1 MSSHSGVVVPPST
14 SRIRRRIVRKSFRR
28 FSVVTCHPVR
38 AAFHRP
44 GGLSASSQV
53 PHSRLVRR
61 GAPFEAASRP
71 FRTDSRSFVPFTR
84 HFGPFSRPLR
94 HPDRPADRLGTV
106 RRQRHFGP
114 FPETDEGAAFRRS
127 RAPAS
132 FRSQAIIPKLSI
144 TSVSFHHFAVIL
156 TPSRPS
162 GAISQTRSH
171 PSFRSHFLIPK
182 SISSSQ
188 SVVPST
194 ARRRS
199 DVPFIVPPSGSQID
213 AIRAI

>member
-1 MSSHSGVVVPPST
+1 MSSRSCGVPPS
-14 SRIRRRIVRKSFRR
+14 
-28 FSVVTCHPVR
+28 
-38 AAFHRP
+38 
-44 GGLSASSQV
+44 G
-53 PHSRLVRR
+53 
-61 GAPFEAASRP
+61 RP
-71 FRTDSRSFVPFTR
+71 FRVVPGSSFSARPKRSTFRGRVPTVSDRFVPFTR

-106 RRQRHFGP
+106 RRQRQLGP

-144 TSVSFHHFAVIL
+144 TSVSSHHFAVIL

-194 ARRRS
+194 ARHRS